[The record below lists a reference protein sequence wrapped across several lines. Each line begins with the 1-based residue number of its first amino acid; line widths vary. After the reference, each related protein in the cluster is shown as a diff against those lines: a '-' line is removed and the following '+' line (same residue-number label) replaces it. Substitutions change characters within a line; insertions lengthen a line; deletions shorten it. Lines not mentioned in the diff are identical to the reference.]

1 MNSIYVS
8 ILIFIAVCFFILSI
22 ILILQNFVSQER
34 LKIQSAELNYLSQLY
49 KQQRTELLDKS
60 ELKKKLMTS
69 SQPLTNKQNLSEQE
83 IKELLKCTQFCDKDW
98 DRIRQYIND
107 TQNMF
112 VWKLINKY
120 PALSR
125 EDINIV
131 LLMRLNISNAEIAAF
146 YNIQLSS
153 LATRRYRLM
162 KKMGLRSNT
171 SIVEFINNLFN
182 DESKCVLSC
191 L

>member
-60 ELKKKLMTS
+60 ELKKKLMIS
-69 SQPLTNKQNLSEQE
+69 SQSPTNKHNLGELE

-162 KKMGLRSNT
+162 KKMELRSNT

-182 DESKCVLSC
+182 DESKCI
-191 L
+191 

>member
-34 LKIQSAELNYLSQLY
+34 LKIQSAEINYLSRLY

>member
-8 ILIFIAVCFFILSI
+8 IIVFIAVCFFILSI
-22 ILILQNFVSQER
+22 ILILQYFVSQER

-60 ELKKKLMTS
+60 ELKKKLMIS
-69 SQPLTNKQNLSEQE
+69 SQSPTNKQNLSELE

-107 TQNMF
+107 TQNLF

-131 LLMRLNISNAEIAAF
+131 LLMRLNISNTEIASF

-182 DESKCVLSC
+182 DESKCV
-191 L
+191 